1 VQPGA
6 PAQAVE
12 SAPIGTSS
20 KLITRGPS
28 LTEQVRQ
35 HIKQLIVEGD
45 FTEGR
50 IPPETELATD
60 LGVSR
65 TTVRDALSRLEHEG
79 AIVRRQGA
87 GTFVN
92 PHGLR
97 IKTRLEE
104 MWSYEEMLQDHGFT
118 PSVRVIR
125 TAVESPA
132 PDTADALGL
141 GTDEQVLAMEKVFY
155 ENDDPVV
162 LTCNFVPAHL
172 VPDKVS
178 RTDAKAPVFEFLER
192 QTGIQLTYYVSEI
205 VPVILS
211 DDRADL
217 LAVEP
222 GTAAIS
228 FDETGFST
236 DGEPLVHARS
246 MFRDDLLR
254 LGVMRR
260 RAGG

>member
-1 VQPGA
+1 M
-6 PAQAVE
+6 
-12 SAPIGTSS
+12 
-20 KLITRGPS
+20 ITRGPS

-35 HIKQLIVEGD
+35 HIKQLIIEGGFD
-45 FTEGR
+45 DGR
-50 IPPETELATD
+50 IPPETELAAE

-104 MWSYEEMLQDHGFT
+104 MWSYEEMLRDHGFT
-118 PSVRVIR
+118 PSVKVISVQVA
-125 TAVESPA
+125 TPSSESTEA
-132 PDTADALGL
+132 LALGESDL
-141 GTDEQVLAMEKVFY
+141 VVAMEKVFY
-155 ENDDPVV
+155 EDDEPVV
-162 LTCNFVPAHL
+162 LTYNYVPAGL
-172 VPDKVS
+172 IESKVTPS
-178 RTDAKAPVFEFLER
+178 DATAPIFEFLE
-192 QTGIQLTYYVSEI
+192 QHAGIQLAYYVSEI
-205 VPVILS
+205 VPVVLTEEWAQLLG
-211 DDRADL
+211 ADS
-217 LAVEP
+217 

-236 DGEPLVHARS
+236 EGQPLVHARS

>member
-1 VQPGA
+1 
-6 PAQAVE
+6 
-12 SAPIGTSS
+12 
-20 KLITRGPS
+20 LITRGPS

-35 HIKQLIVEGD
+35 HIKRLIVDGD
-45 FTEGR
+45 FAEGR

-104 MWSYEEMLQDHGFT
+104 MWSYEEMLQDHGFA
-118 PSVRVIR
+118 PSVRVVNVD
-125 TAVESPA
+125 TVAPA
-132 PDTADALGL
+132 PDTAEALGL
-141 GTDEQVLAMEKVFY
+141 TTGESVIMMEKVFY
-155 ENDDPVV
+155 EDDDPVV
-162 LTCNFVPAHL
+162 ITYNFVPQRL
-172 VPDKVS
+172 VGDEMGKD
-178 RTDAKAPVFEFLER
+178 DAEKPIFEFLE
-192 QTGIQLTYYVSEI
+192 QHTGSQLAYYVSEI

-211 DDRADL
+211 EEWAAL
-217 LAVEP
+217 LGVQS

-236 DGEPLVHARS
+236 DGQPLVHARS

-254 LGVMRR
+254 LGVMRK

>member
-1 VQPGA
+1 VA
-6 PAQAVE
+6 
-12 SAPIGTSS
+12 T
-20 KLITRGPS
+20 LINRGPS
-28 LTEQVRQ
+28 LTEKVRQ
-35 HIKQLIVEGD
+35 HIKQLIVDGG

-79 AIVRRQGA
+79 AVVRRQGA

-92 PHGLR
+92 QAGLR

-104 MWSYEEMLQDHGFT
+104 MWSYEDMLRDHGFE
-118 PSVRVIR
+118 PSVRVIDLV
-125 TAVESPA
+125 TGPA
-132 PDTADALGL
+132 AADTAEVLGL
-141 GTDEQVLAMEKVFY
+141 EPGDDVVAMEKVFY
-155 ENDDPVV
+155 EDDEPVV
-162 LTCNFVPAHL
+162 LTYNFVPAAL
-172 VPDKVS
+172 VDGKADKK
-178 RTDAKAPVFEFLER
+178 DAEVPIFEFLEQ
-192 QTGIQLTYYVSEI
+192 QTGTQLAYYVSEI
-205 VPVILS
+205 VPV
-211 DDRADL
+211 L
-217 LAVEP
+217 LTDEWAELLGAEP
-222 GTAAIS
+222 GSAAIS

-236 DGEPLVHARS
+236 DGQPLVHARS

>member
-1 VQPGA
+1 V
-6 PAQAVE
+6 
-12 SAPIGTSS
+12 
-20 KLITRGPS
+20 ITRGPS

-35 HIKQLIVEGD
+35 HIKQLIVADGFED
-45 FTEGR
+45 GR
-50 IPPETELATD
+50 IPPETELATE

-104 MWSYEEMLQDHGFT
+104 MWSYEEMLKDHGYT
-118 PSVRVIR
+118 PSVKVIS
-125 TAVESPA
+125 VDLELPA
-132 PDTADALGL
+132 GDTAQALGL
-141 GTDEQVLAMEKVFY
+141 EDDQQVLAMEKVFY
-155 ENDDPVV
+155 EDDEPVV
-162 LTCNFVPAHL
+162 LTYNFVPAGL
-172 VPDKVS
+172 IDGDVKS
-178 RTDAKAPVFEFLER
+178 RDVKAPIFEFLEQ
-192 QTGIQLTYYVSEI
+192 QTGSQLAYYVSEI
-205 VPVILS
+205 VPV
-211 DDRADL
+211 L
-217 LAVEP
+217 LTKDWAELLGSEP

-228 FDETGFST
+228 FDETGFT
-236 DGEPLVHARS
+236 TEGQPLVHARS

-260 RAGG
+260 KAGG

>member
-1 VQPGA
+1 M
-6 PAQAVE
+6 
-12 SAPIGTSS
+12 
-20 KLITRGPS
+20 ITRGPS

-35 HIKQLIVEGD
+35 HIKQLIVDDGFE
-45 FTEGR
+45 EGR
-50 IPPETELATD
+50 IPPETELAAD

-104 MWSYEEMLQDHGFT
+104 MWSYEEMLEDHGYT
-118 PSVRVIR
+118 PSVKVIS
-125 TAVESPA
+125 VDMELPA
-132 PDTADALGL
+132 SDTARALGL
-141 GTDEQVLAMEKVFY
+141 EDDQQVLAMEKVFY
-155 ENDDPVV
+155 EDNEPVV
-162 LTCNFVPAHL
+162 LTYNFVPAGL
-172 VPDKVS
+172 IDGEVKS
-178 RTDAKAPVFEFLER
+178 RDAKPPIFEFLEQ
-192 QTGIQLTYYVSEI
+192 QTGSQLAYYVSEI
-205 VPVILS
+205 VPVILTKEW
-211 DDRADL
+211 AEL
-217 LAVEP
+217 LGSKP

-228 FDETGFST
+228 FEETGFT
-236 DGEPLVHARS
+236 TEGQPLVHARS

-260 RAGG
+260 KAGG

>member
-1 VQPGA
+1 M
-6 PAQAVE
+6 
-12 SAPIGTSS
+12 
-20 KLITRGPS
+20 ITRGPS

-35 HIKQLIVEGD
+35 HIKQLIVEGGFED
-45 FTEGR
+45 GQL
-50 IPPETELATD
+50 PPETDLAAD

-92 PHGLR
+92 PPGLR

-104 MWSYEEMLQDHGFT
+104 MWSYEEMLRDHGYT
-118 PSVRVIR
+118 PSVRVISVVVEPAADD
-125 TAVESPA
+125 TAV
-132 PDTADALGL
+132 ALGL
-141 GTDEQVLAMEKVFY
+141 DAAAPVVAMEKVFY
-155 ENDDPVV
+155 EDDQPVV
-162 LTCNFVPAHL
+162 LTYNYVANGL
-172 VPDKVS
+172 VDGEIDNES
-178 RTDAKAPVFEFLER
+178 AAGPVFDLLER
-192 QTGIQLTYYVSEI
+192 HAGTQLAYYVSEI
-205 VPVILS
+205 VPVTL
-211 DDRADL
+211 DEEEADRL
-217 LAVEP
+217 GVAV

-228 FDETGFST
+228 FDETGFDA
-236 DGEPLVHARS
+236 DGAPLVHARS

>member
-1 VQPGA
+1 
-6 PAQAVE
+6 
-12 SAPIGTSS
+12 
-20 KLITRGPS
+20 LITRGPS

-35 HIKQLIVEGD
+35 HIKQLIVDGG
-45 FTEGR
+45 FVEGR

-104 MWSYEEMLQDHGFT
+104 MWSYEEMLRDHGFT
-118 PSVRVIR
+118 PSVKVIS
-125 TAVESPA
+125 VEIEPPSSA
-132 PDTADALGL
+132 TTEALALGDSDL
-141 GTDEQVLAMEKVFY
+141 VVAMQKVFY
-155 ENDDPVV
+155 EDDEPVV
-162 LTCNFVPAHL
+162 LTYNYVPAAL
-172 VPDKVS
+172 IEGDVTPG
-178 RTDAKAPVFEFLER
+178 DATAPIFEFLE
-192 QTGIQLTYYVSEI
+192 QQAGIQLAYYVSEI
-205 VPVILS
+205 VPVVLTTEWAQLLG
-211 DDRADL
+211 ADS
-217 LAVEP
+217 

-236 DGEPLVHARS
+236 EGQALVHARS

>member
-1 VQPGA
+1 V
-6 PAQAVE
+6 
-12 SAPIGTSS
+12 
-20 KLITRGPS
+20 ITRGPS

-35 HIKQLIVEGD
+35 HIKQLIVDDGFED
-45 FTEGR
+45 GR
-50 IPPETELATD
+50 IPPETELATE

-104 MWSYEEMLQDHGFT
+104 MWSYEEMLKDHGYT
-118 PSVRVIR
+118 PSVKVIS
-125 TAVESPA
+125 VDMELPA
-132 PDTADALGL
+132 GDTAQALGL
-141 GTDEQVLAMEKVFY
+141 EDDQQVLAMEKVFY
-155 ENDDPVV
+155 EDDEPVV
-162 LTCNFVPAHL
+162 LTYNFVPAGL
-172 VPDKVS
+172 IDGDVKL
-178 RTDAKAPVFEFLER
+178 RDAKAPIFEFLEQ
-192 QTGIQLTYYVSEI
+192 QTGSQLAYYVSEI
-205 VPVILS
+205 VPV
-211 DDRADL
+211 L
-217 LAVEP
+217 LTKEWAELLGSEP

-228 FDETGFST
+228 FDETGFT
-236 DGEPLVHARS
+236 TEGQPLVHARS

-260 RAGG
+260 KAGG

>member
-1 VQPGA
+1 
-6 PAQAVE
+6 
-12 SAPIGTSS
+12 
-20 KLITRGPS
+20 LITRGPS

-35 HIKQLIVEGD
+35 HIKQLIVEDG
-45 FTEGR
+45 FEEGR
-50 IPPETELATD
+50 IPPETELATE

-65 TTVRDALSRLEHEG
+65 TTIRDALSRLEHEG

-104 MWSYEEMLQDHGFT
+104 MWSYEEMLKDHGYA
-118 PSVRVIR
+118 PSVKVIGV
-125 TAVESPA
+125 AIEPPA
-132 PDTADALGL
+132 PDTSQALGL
-141 GTDEQVLAMEKVFY
+141 EDDDRVLAMEKVFY
-155 ENDDPVV
+155 EDGDPVV
-162 LTCNFVPAHL
+162 LTYNFVPANL
-172 VPDKVS
+172 IDGKPDQD
-178 RTDAKAPVFEFLER
+178 DAAMPIFDFLEA
-192 QTGIQLTYYVSEI
+192 QTGSQLAYYVSEI
-205 VPVILS
+205 VPVILT
-211 DDRADL
+211 DEWAGL
-217 LAVEP
+217 LGISA

-228 FDETGFST
+228 FDETGFT
-236 DGEPLVHARS
+236 TEGQPLVHAKS

>member
-1 VQPGA
+1 M
-6 PAQAVE
+6 
-12 SAPIGTSS
+12 
-20 KLITRGPS
+20 ITRGPS

-35 HIKQLIVEGD
+35 HIKQLIVDGD
-45 FTEGR
+45 FAEGR

-65 TTVRDALSRLEHEG
+65 TTIRDALSRLEHEG

-97 IKTRLEE
+97 IKTRLED
-104 MWSYEEMLQDHGFT
+104 MWSYEEMLKDHGFT
-118 PSVRVIR
+118 PSVGVIG
-125 TAVESPA
+125 VDVGSPS
-132 PDTADALGL
+132 PDTAEALGL
-141 GTDEQVLAMEKVFY
+141 DDSDLVVAMQKVFY
-155 ENDDPVV
+155 EDDDPVV
-162 LTCNFVPAHL
+162 LTYNFVPADL
-172 VPDKVS
+172 IDGDVDP
-178 RTDAKAPVFEFLER
+178 REAEAPIFEFLEQ
-192 QTGIQLTYYVSEI
+192 QTGNQLAYYVSEI
-205 VPVILS
+205 VPVILT
-211 DDRADL
+211 DEWAEL
-217 LAVEP
+217 LGAEP

-228 FDETGFST
+228 FDETGFSA
-236 DGEPLVHARS
+236 DGQALVHARS